1 MDHRITFKESLFL
14 LPVLIL
20 LGIFSVY
27 TICQTAIYSF
37 FDYQLSDPVKNGM
50 YLSSQFNA
58 GLFEEGL
65 KYIRFYIGDDAAL
78 APDDASAE
86 GFAELDRLCGEGFAL
101 LAELDVPEDEAKCK
115 LSNAHLAAL
124 RTLQA
129 EIASARAA
137 AYHGFRYAQIDIEGE
152 AEITSLSAYFIN
164 SSVARTGRFECSD
177 KLINQIH
184 RNVIWGQLSNL
195 MSIPTDCPQKDERF
209 GWLGAAHLLAEE
221 TIYNFD
227 MYQFLRKYLDDMR
240 ASQNA
245 NGSLWGSCA
254 RLLEARSCRPA
265 LWRRLRAD
273 PVVPLSLLR
282 RPPRAWGKLWHDDP
296 LARLARAVRGQG
308 PDDAR
313 ALCRL
318 VPAAERLLDGQHAG
332 LLRLHVVLLLCPV
345 RHGKNRGRA
354 RRTERGQD
362 LLCPRR
368 AREDG
373 LYPCL
378 RPGGRRRRRPL

>member
-14 LPVLIL
+14 LPVLI
-20 LGIFSVY
+20 GIFSVY
-27 TICQTAIYSF
+27 SICQTAIYSF

-101 LAELDVPEDEAKCK
+101 LAELDIPEDEAKCK

-129 EIASARAA
+129 EI
-137 AYHGFRYAQIDIEGE
+137 
-152 AEITSLSAYFIN
+152 TSLSAYFIN
-164 SSVARTGRFECSD
+164 LSVARTGRFECSD

-184 RNVIWGQLSNL
+184 RNVIWGQLSDL

-227 MYQFLRKYLDDMR
+227 MYQVLRKYLDDMR

-245 NGSLWGSCA
+245 DGSLWGSCA

-273 PVVPLSLLR
+273 LVVPLSPLR
-282 RPPRAWGKLWHDDP
+282 RPPRA
-296 LARLARAVRGQG
+296 
-308 PDDAR
+308 
-313 ALCRL
+313 
-318 VPAAERLLDGQHAG
+318 
-332 LLRLHVVLLLCPV
+332 
-345 RHGKNRGRA
+345 
-354 RRTERGQD
+354 
-362 LLCPRR
+362 
-368 AREDG
+368 
-373 LYPCL
+373 
-378 RPGGRRRRRPL
+378 

>member
-1 MDHRITFKESLFL
+1 
-14 LPVLIL
+14 
-20 LGIFSVY
+20 
-27 TICQTAIYSF
+27 
-37 FDYQLSDPVKNGM
+37 M

-58 GLFEEGL
+58 GLFEEDL

-101 LAELDVPEDEAKCK
+101 LAELDIPEDEAKCK

-195 MSIPTDCPQKDERF
+195 MSIPTDFPQKDERF

-245 NGSLWGSCA
+245 DGSLWGSCA

-273 PVVPLSLLR
+273 PVVPLSLLQ
-282 RPPRAWGKLWHDDP
+282 RPPRA
-296 LARLARAVRGQG
+296 
-308 PDDAR
+308 
-313 ALCRL
+313 
-318 VPAAERLLDGQHAG
+318 
-332 LLRLHVVLLLCPV
+332 
-345 RHGKNRGRA
+345 
-354 RRTERGQD
+354 
-362 LLCPRR
+362 
-368 AREDG
+368 
-373 LYPCL
+373 
-378 RPGGRRRRRPL
+378 

>member
-1 MDHRITFKESLFL
+1 MDHRITFKDSLFL

-101 LAELDVPEDEAKCK
+101 LAELDIPEDEAKCK

-240 ASQNA
+240 SSQNA
-245 NGSLWGSCA
+245 DGSLWGSCA

-282 RPPRAWGKLWHDDP
+282 RPPRA
-296 LARLARAVRGQG
+296 
-308 PDDAR
+308 
-313 ALCRL
+313 
-318 VPAAERLLDGQHAG
+318 
-332 LLRLHVVLLLCPV
+332 
-345 RHGKNRGRA
+345 
-354 RRTERGQD
+354 
-362 LLCPRR
+362 
-368 AREDG
+368 
-373 LYPCL
+373 
-378 RPGGRRRRRPL
+378 